1 MGRPGRLTAFPPA
14 LRTVAHVR
22 VGVVLEQA
30 LAPVP
35 GGTGRYARELA
46 SALAR
51 SGRPGDEVDSWVAA
65 HRHTDDARLPKVSG
79 PHRFSLPAPVLA
91 RAWARGTGPTPRG
104 CDVVHAPTLLMP
116 PVRDVPLVVTVHDV
130 VPWTHPETLTPHGAS
145 WHREMGARAAEH
157 AAAVT
162 VPTDAV
168 ATALQEVLPN
178 LDPARL
184 HVLGAGVSTGLLDA
198 ARAPDAETTLLELGV
213 DRPFV
218 LVVGTLEPRKGVDV
232 AMEAMAALPAARRP
246 LLVLVG
252 ATGWGGVEVGTLAAK
267 AGLGED
273 DVRPL
278 GRLADVDLGVLMS
291 RASAVLVP
299 SRAEGFG
306 LPVAEAMAV
315 GTPVVVTDV
324 PALVEVAGGCA
335 AAVVPI
341 GDALALADAVDAL
354 DHDPVARARRCAAA
368 RERADSFSWDAVA
381 VRAWELYRSLAG

>member
-1 MGRPGRLTAFPPA
+1 M
-14 LRTVAHVR
+14 R
-22 VGVVLEQA
+22 VSVVLEQA

-46 SALAR
+46 AALAR
-51 SGRPGDEVDSWVAA
+51 TGSDGDEVVSWVAA
-65 HRHTDDARLPKVSG
+65 HRHTEAARLPHVEG
-79 PHRFSLPAPVLA
+79 PHRLSLPAPVLA
-91 RAWARGTGPTPRG
+91 RAWARGTGPTPRASHL
-104 CDVVHAPTLLMP
+104 VHAPTLLMP
-116 PVRDVPLVVTVHDV
+116 PVHDVPLVVTVHDV
-130 VPWTHPETLTPHGAS
+130 VPWTHPETLTAHGAA

-168 ATALQEVLPN
+168 AGALREVLPQ
-178 LDPARL
+178 LDPDKL
-184 HVLGAGVSTGLLDA
+184 HVLGAGVSTGLIEAAAAEDA
-198 ARAPDAETTLLELGV
+198 DTTLLELGV

-232 AMEAMAALPAARRP
+232 AMEALAALPAERRP

-267 AGLGED
+267 AGLDPE

-278 GRLADVDLGVLMS
+278 GRLADVDLGVLMA
-291 RASAVLVP
+291 RARAVLVP

-335 AAVVPI
+335 AAVVPV

-354 DHDPVARARRCAAA
+354 DHDPAERVRRCAAA
-368 RERADSFSWDAVA
+368 RERADAFSWDTVA
-381 VRAWELYRSLAG
+381 TRAWTLYRRLRAPGTV